1 MRRFFAPALLLL
13 LLLGGCGCE
22 DPLEHARIAEPT
34 DQQSTDKTGKQ
45 PGNKNQKLPVMGSYQ
60 VIGVKVEELS
70 GLCMNKDSTAF
81 WAVGDEGDLCKVSFS
96 GAVTRVLSLD
106 LDSEGITI
114 NPETGDLYIAV
125 EGDQMVCRVAAPDY
139 RKVDTLF
146 YIKEALERDFDNN
159 GLEGIAFYQDSLLF
173 VGSQEDALLWTCKF
187 DGTIVSRISLRTEAP
202 QIEEVAGLYYDAPKK
217 WLWVTDSDACKV
229 FVFSTE
235 NFDLVTTY
243 DLPSI
248 ENAESI
254 CLDRPHNTLWIGS
267 DEDSPKLYRFS
278 VTF

>member
-22 DPLEHARIAEPT
+22 DPLEHARIAKPT

-139 RKVDTLF
+139 QKIDTLL

-173 VGSQEDALLWTCKF
+173 VGSQEDALLWTCKLN
-187 DGTIVSRISLRTEAP
+187 GTIVSRISLRTEAP

-254 CLDRPHNTLWIGS
+254 CLDRSRNCLWIGS